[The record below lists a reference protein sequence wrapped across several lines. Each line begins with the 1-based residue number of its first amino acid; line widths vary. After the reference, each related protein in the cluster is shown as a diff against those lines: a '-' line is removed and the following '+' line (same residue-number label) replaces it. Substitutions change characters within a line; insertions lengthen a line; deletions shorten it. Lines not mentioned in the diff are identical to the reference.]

1 MIALLGAI
9 FSTTA
14 CSDWLDVSPE
24 TEKKKEEMFSKES
37 GYRSALIGA
46 YIRLKSTSLYGGEMT
61 HGTVE
66 MLAQHWNNTSKGS
79 KEYLLSLFDYR
90 NSTVESSFSSIYNN
104 LYKVIADVN
113 AVLEDIDANKDIFK
127 ENNYEL
133 IKAEALA
140 LRNDTLARGSKDL
153 NESFDLVKAV
163 YYRSNPYKVT
173 SADSI
178 TYSAGSAESLQ
189 ELVLEERQRELAFE
203 GKRWFDLVRKA
214 LRDGETGP
222 MLDILINHK
231 YETNQKAIR
240 SKMSAMDCLF
250 FPISERE
257 IKTNPLLKQNPA
269 YETEDVYEKN

>member
-14 CSDWLDVSPE
+14 CSDWLYVSPE
-24 TEKKKEEMFSKES
+24 TEKKKDEMFSKES

-140 LRNDTLARGSKDL
+140 LRAYCH
-153 NESFDLVKAV
+153 FD
-163 YYRSNPYKVT
+163 
-173 SADSI
+173 I
-178 TYSAGSAESLQ
+178 
-189 ELVLEERQRELAFE
+189 
-203 GKRWFDLVRKA
+203 
-214 LRDGETGP
+214 LRLFGP
-222 MLDILINHK
+222 MPSNVPADAILPYEDFIRANYIGRRTADCIVIESQVGFFRVCNEYNTDIILLSQLFKVFHK
-231 YETNQKAIR
+231 
-240 SKMSAMDCLF
+240 
-250 FPISERE
+250 
-257 IKTNPLLKQNPA
+257 
-269 YETEDVYEKN
+269 